1 MRRLALAAGSY
12 YRYVILRKPIGN
24 TCVCA
29 LGNSK
34 KNDNNND
41 DERRVFDFWLI

>member
-12 YRYVILRKPIGN
+12 YRYVILRKTIGN

-34 KNDNNND
+34 KTTTTMTTTTTTG
-41 DERRVFDFWLI
+41 F